1 MRHFLT
7 PGRGL
12 VAATVMVA
20 MGGAAE
26 AQLGTA
32 LDTGQQATSRAEQ
45 VQRQIN
51 QLDDERSDMVR
62 EYRTLLQR
70 RDAAELFARQQEQ
83 VVQSQRREVESLTEQ
98 LGRIDEITA
107 ETVPML
113 IDMIADLKAF
123 VAADLPFKS
132 DFRQARLDGLDAA
145 MNDPQVSTAEKYRLI
160 IEAYQA
166 EMEYGSTIDT
176 WQTTQDVGGAPTNVD
191 MFQYGRVA
199 LVWLTPDDR
208 QAARWVR
215 ATASEPGRWEPI
227 TDGGMRAAIREAIRV
242 ASGKKQQEVL
252 FAPVTP
258 LSITD

>member
-1 MRHFLT
+1 MRKVLT
-7 PGRGL
+7 PARSL
-12 VAATVMVA
+12 LAAVLISA
-20 MGGAAE
+20 AGATAH
-26 AQLGTA
+26 AQLGSA
-32 LDTGQQATSRAEQ
+32 LDTGQQATTRAQQ
-45 VQRQIN
+45 VQQQIN
-51 QLDDERSDMVR
+51 QLDDERSEMVR
-62 EYRTLLQR
+62 EFRTLLQR

-83 VVQSQRREVESLTEQ
+83 VVESQRREVESLTEQ

-113 IDMIADLKAF
+113 IDMVADLKAF
-123 VAADLPFKS
+123 VAADLPFKMEL
-132 DFRQARLDGLDAA
+132 RQARLDGLDAA
-145 MNDPQVSTAEKYRLI
+145 MADAQVATPEKYRLI
-160 IEAYQA
+160 IQAYQA

-176 WQTTQDVGGAPTNVD
+176 WQATQDVDGNPTTVD

-208 QAARWVR
+208 RAARWNR
-215 ATASEPGRWEPI
+215 ATGSWEPI

-258 LSITD
+258 LSVQ

>member
-1 MRHFLT
+1 MRNVLT
-7 PGRGL
+7 PARGL
-12 VAATVMVA
+12 IAAAMVA
-20 MGGAAE
+20 TLAAPAY
-26 AQLGTA
+26 AQSLGDA
-32 LDTGQQATSRAEQ
+32 LDTGEQATRRAEQ
-45 VQRQIN
+45 VQQQIN

-83 VVQSQRREVESLTEQ
+83 VVASQSREIESLTDQ

-132 DFRQARLDGLDAA
+132 DFRQQRLDGLDAA
-145 MNDPQVSTAEKYRLI
+145 MADPSVATAERYRLI

-176 WQTTQDVGGAPTNVD
+176 WEEVHPVNGEDTTVE

-199 LVWLTPDDR
+199 LVFITPDDR
-208 QAARWVR
+208 YGERYDRNAGAWVPLER
-215 ATASEPGRWEPI
+215 NLIPAVR
-227 TDGGMRAAIREAIRV
+227 DAIRV

-252 FAPVTP
+252 FGPVTP
-258 LSITD
+258 LEVQ

>member
-1 MRHFLT
+1 MRQVLT
-7 PGRGL
+7 PARSVL
-12 VAATVMVA
+12 AAVLIAA
-20 MGGAAE
+20 MGTTAH

-32 LDTGQQATSRAEQ
+32 LDTGQQATTRAQQ
-45 VQRQIN
+45 VQQQIN

-83 VVQSQRREVESLTEQ
+83 VVESQRREVESLTEQ

-113 IDMIADLKAF
+113 IDMIADIKAF
-123 VAADLPFKS
+123 VAADLPFKMEL
-132 DFRQARLDGLDAA
+132 RQARLDGLDAA
-145 MNDPQVSTAEKYRLI
+145 MEDARVSTAEKYRLI
-160 IEAYQA
+160 IQAYQA

-176 WQTTQDVGGAPTNVD
+176 WQETQDVNGNPTTVD

-208 QAARWVR
+208 QAAVWDR
-215 ATASEPGRWEPI
+215 ASGSWQPI
-227 TDGGMRAAIREAIRV
+227 NDGGMRAAIREAIRV
-242 ASGKKQQEVL
+242 ASGRKQQEVL

-258 LSITD
+258 LSVQ

>member
-1 MRHFLT
+1 MRQVLT
-7 PGRGL
+7 PARSVL
-12 VAATVMVA
+12 AAVLISA
-20 MGGAAE
+20 LGATAH

-32 LDTGQQATSRAEQ
+32 LDTGQQATTRAQQ
-45 VQRQIN
+45 VQQQIN

-62 EYRTLLQR
+62 EFRTLLQR

-113 IDMIADLKAF
+113 VDMIADLKAF
-123 VAADLPFKS
+123 VAADLPFKMTL
-132 DFRQARLDGLDAA
+132 RQARLDGLDAA
-145 MNDPQVSTAEKYRLI
+145 MSDATVSTAEKYRLI
-160 IEAYQA
+160 IGAYQA

-176 WQTTQDVGGAPTNVD
+176 WQTEQDVNGNPTTVD

-208 QAARWVR
+208 QAAVWDR
-215 ATASEPGRWEPI
+215 ATGSWQPI
-227 TDGGMRAAIREAIRV
+227 TDGSMRAAIREAIRV
-242 ASGKKQQEVL
+242 ASGRKQQEVL

-258 LSITD
+258 LSIQ

>member
-1 MRHFLT
+1 MRKVLT
-7 PGRGL
+7 PARSVL
-12 VAATVMVA
+12 AAILMTA
-20 MGGAAE
+20 LGGTAQ
-26 AQLGTA
+26 AQLGNA
-32 LDTGQQATSRAEQ
+32 LDTGEQATTRAQQ
-45 VQRQIN
+45 VQQQIN

-83 VVQSQRREVESLTEQ
+83 VVESQRREVESLTEQ

-113 IDMIADLKAF
+113 VDMIADIKAF
-123 VAADLPFKS
+123 VGADLPFKS

-145 MNDPQVSTAEKYRLI
+145 MADPQVSTAEKYRLI

-176 WQTTQDVGGAPTNVD
+176 WQTEQDVDGNPTTVD

-199 LVWLTPDDR
+199 LVWLTTDDR
-208 QAARWVR
+208 KAARWNR
-215 ATASEPGRWEPI
+215 ATGSWEPI
-227 TDGGMRAAIREAIRV
+227 TDGSMRAAIREAIRV

-252 FAPVTP
+252 FAPVVP
-258 LSITD
+258 LSVN

>member
-1 MRHFLT
+1 MRQVLT
-7 PGRGL
+7 PARS
-12 VAATVMVA
+12 VFAAVLIATLGSTA
-20 MGGAAE
+20 Q

-32 LDTGQQATSRAEQ
+32 LDTGQQATTRAQQ
-45 VQRQIN
+45 VQQQIN

-83 VVQSQRREVESLTEQ
+83 VVESQRREVESLTDQ
-98 LGRIDEITA
+98 LSRIDEITA

-113 IDMIADLKAF
+113 IDMIADIKAF
-123 VAADLPFKS
+123 VSADLPFKS
-132 DFRQARLDGLDAA
+132 DLRQARMDGLDAA
-145 MNDPQVSTAEKYRLI
+145 MEDPQVSTAEKYRLI

-176 WQTTQDVGGAPTNVD
+176 WQTEQAIDGNATTVD

-208 QAARWVR
+208 RAARWDRTTGAWV
-215 ATASEPGRWEPI
+215 PI
-227 TDGGMRAAIREAIRV
+227 TDGGMRASIREAIRV
-242 ASGKKQQEVL
+242 ASGRKQQEVL
-252 FAPVTP
+252 FAPVVP
-258 LSITD
+258 LNVQ